1 MSSLLV
7 FGKDILAFPAA
18 WVAGSD
24 YKEVKD
30 KARDF
35 LYSTARVVFAGS
47 IVWGIYKAQRC
58 EALRKLTM
66 PVILLTGNVGRII
79 VSLEPISLLINF
91 YLITTAKSKWMTGG
105 YCAAVGIW
113 HSAMQSLRQWTK
125 EPSVFFSAT
134 VQRANLNIDPLGH
147 LMRIALWKL
156 PETRLG
162 IGLFA
167 TIFGLFQ
174 LHAYTSARWDLLDA
188 PTSRALKGV
197 FHVACGLCWL
207 AAYDNDNRKLEN
219 GAKKDTYLY
228 KAADWVAPKVA
239 WFVTGQ
245 TA

>member
-1 MSSLLV
+1 MTPIV
-7 FGKDILAFPAA
+7 FVKDMLAFPAA

-35 LYSTARVVFAGS
+35 VYSTARMVFAGS
-47 IVWGIYKAQRC
+47 IIWGIFKAQRC

-66 PVILLTGNVGRII
+66 PVVLLTGHAGRII
-79 VSLEPISLLINF
+79 VSLEPISLVVNL
-91 YLITTAKSKWMTGG
+91 YLIKTASSKWITAG
-105 YCAAVGIW
+105 YCAVVGIW
-113 HSAMQSLRQWTK
+113 QCAMQSLRQWTK
-125 EPSVFFSAT
+125 EPPSVFFSAT
-134 VQRANLNIDPLGH
+134 VQRANINIDPLGH

-167 TIFGLFQ
+167 TIFGIYQ
-174 LHAYTSARWDLLDA
+174 LHSYTAARWDLLDA

-197 FHVACGLCWL
+197 FHVACGLCWW
-207 AAYDNDNRKLEN
+207 AAYENYNRKLES

-228 KAADWVAPKVA
+228 KAADWVAPTLA

-245 TA
+245 TQ